1 MTRIV
6 LLQGHPSARADHFCH
21 ALADAYARGAEAAG
35 HEVRR
40 LSVADMDFP
49 TLREREDW
57 EREAPVPDIAAAQAA
72 LAWGEH
78 WVIVFPLWLGTL
90 PAHLKA
96 FCEQAFRPGFGVA
109 REGLE
114 SAGEKKSGVFGRPL
128 AGRSA
133 RLVVT
138 MGMPGIVYRLW
149 FGASGVRTF
158 EQGVL
163 GILGVSPV
171 RRSLVGLVEGKAQRR
186 ATWLATM
193 ERLGAQG
200 R

>member
-6 LLQGHPSARADHFCH
+6 LLQGHPSRRFDHFCH

-40 LSVADMDFP
+40 LSVAEMDFP

-57 EREAPVPDIAAAQAA
+57 ERAEPVPDIAAAQAA

-90 PAHLKA
+90 PAHLKG
-96 FCEQAFRPGFGVA
+96 FCEQVFRPGFGVA

-138 MGMPGIVYRLW
+138 MGMPGFVYRLW
-149 FGASGVRTF
+149 FGAHGVRSF
-158 EQGVL
+158 EAGVL
-163 GILGVSPV
+163 GLLGVKPV
-171 RRSLVGLVEGKAQRR
+171 RHSFVGLVEGKAEKR
-186 ATWLATM
+186 AAWLEEM
-193 ERLGAQG
+193 GKLGG
-200 R
+200 RAA